1 MKPILLM
8 LTYSIIPPGYME
20 KFEERFEIKY
30 APTPE
35 DWVAVAKEPWIKDV
49 RAVFTMG
56 SRGVKRDLLDL
67 MPNLEIACCKGA
79 GYDGFDIPEMNKRGI
94 AMTHG
99 QSINAT
105 YVADHSIALMLATV
119 RNVVNFDAAVRRGEW
134 VTGRSLPPSITGKR
148 LGVVGLGEIG
158 SKIAHRCHNGFEMP
172 IGYHTRTPKPDE
184 PFKPYT
190 DVVALARD
198 SDFLMCI
205 LPLNDQSR
213 HMINAEVLDA
223 LGPEGYLFNMAR
235 GPVVENAALIPAL
248 QQGKIAGAG
257 LDVVEGEPN
266 IPAELL
272 ALNNVTMTP
281 HVGGHVPES
290 ARETLDQL
298 LGNLD
303 AHFAGK
309 PVLTPLPGSTAGR
322 ATA

>member
-1 MKPILLM
+1 MKPVLLM
-8 LTYSIIPPGYME
+8 MTYTIIPPGYME
-20 KFEERFEIKY
+20 KFEKRFEVHY
-30 APTPE
+30 AQTPAE
-35 DWVAVAKEPWIKDV
+35 WAEAVKQPWIKDV

-56 SRGVKRDLLDL
+56 SRGVKRELLDL
-67 MPNLEIACCKGA
+67 MPKLEIACCKGA

-94 AMTHG
+94 VITHG
-99 QSINAT
+99 SAINAT
-105 YVADHSIALMLATV
+105 YVADHGIALMLATV

-148 LGVVGLGEIG
+148 LGLVGLGQIG
-158 SKIAHRCHNGFEMP
+158 SKIAERCHKGFEMP
-172 IGYHTRTPKPDE
+172 IGYHTRSKKDV
-184 PFKPYT
+184 PYT
-190 DVVALARD
+190 YYADVKALARD

-213 HMINAEVLDA
+213 HLINAEVLDA

-235 GPVVENAALIPAL
+235 GPVVKTADLIPAL
-248 QQGKIAGAG
+248 QQGRIAGAG

-266 IPAELL
+266 IPAELI
-272 ALNNVTMTP
+272 ALKNVTMTP

-298 LGNLD
+298 LANLD

-309 PVLTPLPGSTAGR
+309 PVLTPIPGSTAGKR
-322 ATA
+322 AA